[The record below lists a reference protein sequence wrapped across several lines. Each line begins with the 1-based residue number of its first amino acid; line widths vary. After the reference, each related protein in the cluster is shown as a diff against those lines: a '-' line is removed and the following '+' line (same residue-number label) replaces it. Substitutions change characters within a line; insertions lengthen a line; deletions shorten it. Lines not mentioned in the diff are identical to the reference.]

1 MAEEDW
7 HMPIEY
13 YQHIIFI
20 FFLQLQSFMATHCS
34 QYIIPIYPVISEK
47 HHLLLAGLFYI
58 PDSIQC
64 RGGGIDTPTFTPKI
78 VSFRHVENVKNVEK
92 IAYFKGLSSFLE
104 TERATSGQKIWFL
117 ICFLSQGSE

>member
-34 QYIIPIYPVISEK
+34 QYIIPIYPGISEK

-64 RGGGIDTPTFTPKI
+64 RGGGGGGGGGN
-78 VSFRHVENVKNVEK
+78 RHADIYSENFEFSTCRKCQKCRK
-92 IAYFKGLSSFLE
+92 IAYFSGFLK
-104 TERATSGQKIWFL
+104 ALAAF
-117 ICFLSQGSE
+117 